1 MANHICPWWVGY
13 LLANPLRRIFEN
25 PDKLVAPF
33 VCNGMTVID
42 YGCGMGFFTI
52 PLARLVGPSGQ
63 VIAVDI
69 QEKMLNGLRRKAQR
83 TGLSDRMTLLAAG
96 SEQEIK
102 EDSVDFVTALYV
114 IHEIGDPPAFF
125 IDMCRVM
132 KPGAKILM
140 LEPRFHVAEKEFRR
154 SVEMAEATG
163 LVLTGAFDSSRS
175 LSVVLSKP

>member
-25 PDKLVAPF
+25 PEKLLVSF

-52 PLARLVGPSGQ
+52 PLARLVGPSGK

-69 QEKMLNGLRRKAQR
+69 QQKMLNGLRRKAQR
-83 TGLSDRMTLLAAG
+83 TGLSDRMMLLSAG
-96 SEQEIK
+96 SEQQIK

-114 IHEIGDPPAFF
+114 IHEIVDQPAFF
-125 IDMCRVM
+125 KDMYRAM
-132 KPGAKILM
+132 KPGARILM

-163 LVLTGAFDSSRS
+163 LVLTSDVDFSRR

>member
-13 LLANPLRRIFEN
+13 LLAIPLRRIFEN

-52 PLARLVGPSGQ
+52 PLARLVGPSGK

-69 QEKMLNGLRRKAQR
+69 QEKMLNVLRRKAQR

-96 SEQEIK
+96 SQQEIK

-125 IDMCRVM
+125 NDMRRVM

-163 LVLTGAFDSSRS
+163 LVLNSAFDSSRS
-175 LSVVLSKP
+175 LRVVLSKP

>member
-13 LLANPLRRIFEN
+13 LLAIPLRRIFEN

-33 VCNGMTVID
+33 VCKGMTVID

-52 PLARLVGPSGQ
+52 PLARLVGPSGK

-69 QEKMLNGLRRKAQR
+69 QEKMLNVLRRKAQR
-83 TGLSDRMTLLAAG
+83 TGLSDRMTLLAAD
-96 SEQEIK
+96 SQQEIK

-114 IHEIGDPPAFF
+114 IHEIGEPPAFF
-125 IDMCRVM
+125 NDMLRVM

-163 LVLTGAFDSSRS
+163 LVLNSAFDSSRS
-175 LSVVLSKP
+175 LRVVLSKP